1 MVSKA
6 DRVVSVVSRVRNGTV
21 SSRSRSSAVGHLQ
34 SVAAG
39 ESRSSANRWYSSAV
53 RASTGERSNWIN
65 FRLCFFIKRRACFRE
80 RTLKWLSLDNGSV
93 GLKRPSA
100 SGCMGSARGIG
111 QRQAGRRPG
120 SANCGNS
127 VDRNDP
133 SEAAV
138 QQGDYAATLR
148 RTINSLSAP

>member
-1 MVSKA
+1 MRGGRVDLIPRIAFPTISCWRSPRGDA
-6 DRVVSVVSRVRNGTV
+6 NDLVTGDSRHIVALDRFGKTVFISAAAISLSRI
-21 SSRSRSSAVGHLQ
+21 A
-34 SVAAG
+34 
-39 ESRSSANRWYSSAV
+39 
-53 RASTGERSNWIN
+53 
-65 FRLCFFIKRRACFRE
+65 RL
-80 RTLKWLSLDNGSV
+80 L
-93 GLKRPSA
+93 
-100 SGCMGSARGIG
+100 
-111 QRQAGRRPG
+111 